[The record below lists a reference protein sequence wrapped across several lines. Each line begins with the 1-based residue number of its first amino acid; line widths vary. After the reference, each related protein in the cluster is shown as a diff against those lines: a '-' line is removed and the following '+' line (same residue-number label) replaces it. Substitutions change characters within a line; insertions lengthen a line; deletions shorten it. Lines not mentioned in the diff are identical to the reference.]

1 MYMEK
6 KKIVWDLCSGLGGW
20 TEAFVR
26 SEWIVYRFEVN
37 PELYGT
43 LFTRIRDVTKW
54 LDWVDDFPRP
64 DLIVASPPC
73 TEFSTANP
81 ISRIDFDPDM
91 SIVRACLDIIDYVKP
106 QWWVLE
112 NVKGACPYIR
122 KLIGH
127 HKQFIG
133 PFYLWG
139 NFPSIEDRRLRDYKK
154 DIGGARS
161 RIKTAQEVAKIPYE
175 MSFQLKRAVET
186 QTQLSRWS

>member
-1 MYMEK
+1 MYIEK
-6 KKIVWDLCSGLGGW
+6 RRVVWDLCSGLGGF

-26 SEWIVYRFEVN
+26 SNWIVYRFEIN

-43 LFTRIRDVTKW
+43 LFTHLRDVTQW
-54 LDWVDDFPRP
+54 LDWIDDYPHP
-64 DLIVASPPC
+64 DLVVASPPC

-81 ISRIDFDPDM
+81 VSRVNFDPDM
-91 SIVRACLDIIDYVKP
+91 SIVKACLDIIDYIKP

-112 NVKGACPYIR
+112 NVKGACPYIS
-122 KLIGH
+122 KIIGH

-139 NFPSIEDRRLRDYKK
+139 EFPWIEDRRLKGYKK
-154 DIGGARS
+154 DIASKKS
-161 RIKTAQEVAKIPYE
+161 RLRTAQEVAVIPFE

-186 QTQLSRWS
+186 QTKLSRWS